1 MKICAMKTILV
12 LGFSLVWIAGA
23 SAQKGPESPVQS
35 EQGAQKAPMPMGAST
50 IQGELLKIEG
60 ATDGAFYTVK
70 DPSGKEVRLHVNKE
84 TRMDPALKVGET
96 IEAQSNTSGHALTI
110 KKSSSGASGGRSDS
124 GMRGMEP

>member
-1 MKICAMKTILV
+1 MGSHAVLPEGRAAWCLDGHGLSDVTTHKLLKGNNMKIGAMKTILV

-70 DPSGKEVRLHVNKE
+70 DPSGKE
-84 TRMDPALKVGET
+84 
-96 IEAQSNTSGHALTI
+96 
-110 KKSSSGASGGRSDS
+110 
-124 GMRGMEP
+124 